1 MERFRVVGGTSL
13 RGEVSVVGAKNSALK
28 LMAGALLA
36 VGRTDLTNVPAIVDV
51 TIMAELLR
59 RLGCVVD
66 YDDAAGVV
74 GIDVPER
81 IGHRA
86 DYELVRALR
95 ASICVLGPLVAR
107 CGEADVAVPGGDAIG
122 SRGLD
127 LHAAGLEALGA
138 TVHVTHGYLIAEA
151 PNGLH
156 GADIRLDFPSVG
168 ATENVLM
175 AAVLASGQ
183 TRVTNAARE
192 PEIVDIAAFLSK
204 MGARI
209 AGAGTSVIVVEGVS
223 ALTPVSHHVVPDRI
237 AAGTWAFAAATTGGD
252 VEVVGG
258 VAGHLGTALDPVD
271 RRRLPD
277 HDNGPRVSG
286 GCERS
291 LLGVRCGHAALPRF
305 PTDLQPFALTYNA
318 VARGS
323 AMVTENLFE
332 ARFRT
337 VQELARLGLTPA
349 SMVTTSCCTASN
361 GSPVPPS
368 MPATSGPGL
377 PWSSRAWS
385 PMGSRLSAGPIT
397 STAVTRGSTRRCA
410 DSEPSS
416 PANRMRPCTSEVLVR
431 RGSLGRPSC
440 DVTIVTAR
448 SMIVRPQ
455 KG

>member
-59 RLGCVVD
+59 RLGCTVD

-258 VAGHLGTALDPVD
+258 VAGHLGTALDLLTDAGCHITTTD
-271 RRRLPD
+271 RGFRVAASGRCSAFDVATLPYP
-277 HDNGPRVSG
+277 G
-286 GCERS
+286 
-291 LLGVRCGHAALPRF
+291 F

-337 VQELARLGLTPA
+337 VQELARLGADARVDGHHVMLHGVERLSGAPVDA
-349 SMVTTSCCTASN
+349 SDIRSGAALVIAGLVADGVTTVSGAHHIDRGYAGFDEALRGLGAKVTREPDEALYIR
-361 GSPVPPS
+361 
-368 MPATSGPGL
+368 GPG
-377 PWSSRAWS
+377 P
-385 PMGSRLSAGPIT
+385 AGVP
-397 STAVTRGSTRRCA
+397 
-410 DSEPSS
+410 
-416 PANRMRPCTSEVLVR
+416 RPTVL
-431 RGSLGRPSC
+431 
-440 DVTIVTAR
+440 
-448 SMIVRPQ
+448 
-455 KG
+455 